1 MPKATKRTTKK
12 LASVKGSMSRNDMA
26 SQVFGTIAEAA
37 SDPTSSIE
45 GSSTY
50 GGISPFGI
58 VRFFARG
65 AGSVFA
71 ANLEST

>member
-12 LASVKGSMSRNDMA
+12 LASVKVSMSRNELA
-26 SQVFGTIAEAA
+26 SQVFGSIAEAA
-37 SDPTSSIE
+37 SDPAPSTE

-50 GGISPFGI
+50 GLISPFAI